1 MQCKLC
7 ERVVQQRSLPRHM
20 KEVHSRNGRHRCRD
34 CRMEFARSADSD
46 RHARVCKVRQ
56 RRKAREEQAAAPAR
70 VRRVA
75 SISTEETTPAPVL
88 PLPDDLFRDCP
99 EWGALTFLEAL
110 ELPSDQ
116 PEVPTPSSAPDP
128 QEADPAP
135 ETLVQLVGEA
145 QGAALPSPADI
156 VAVVPPWDSSH
167 PDHATFREQVE
178 AAGWIMM
185 PRAEYAAGLEQAA
198 EAGERL
204 RERLVRLAAPD
215 SVPGI
220 RPSQDAATQTS
231 RPDDVQVFS
240 ERGGRAYT
248 CTWGRR

>member
-1 MQCKLC
+1 M
-7 ERVVQQRSLPRHM
+7 
-20 KEVHSRNGRHRCRD
+20 
-34 CRMEFARSADSD
+34 
-46 RHARVCKVRQ
+46 
-56 RRKAREEQAAAPAR
+56 APAR
-70 VRRVA
+70 IRRVT
-75 SISTEETTPAPVL
+75 STTTEESVPAPVL

-99 EWGALTFLEAL
+99 EWGALDFL

-116 PEVPTPSSAPDP
+116 PEVPTPGSAPDP

-135 ETLVQLVGEA
+135 EALVQLAGEA

-156 VAVVPPWDSSH
+156 IAIVPPWDPSH
-167 PDHATFREQVE
+167 PDHSTFLGQVE
-178 AAGWIMM
+178 AAGWVMM
-185 PRAEYAAGLEQAA
+185 PRAEYAASLEQAA

-204 RERLVRLAAPD
+204 RERLVRLAVPD

-240 ERGGRAYT
+240 ERVAGRTRLYLHVGAEIVT
-248 CTWGRR
+248 MDLGVQDRSQP